1 MSDKRSR
8 NRMLLFVAFVS
19 SMSLPV
25 AAAHPRAVRQS
36 SPWSLF
42 LRSDAKVLWI
52 GAHPDDETLIAPL
65 LGGACVENR
74 AQCSLIV
81 FTIGEAGLCGLSS
94 GCTPS
99 LGDVRRAEMTA
110 AASALHAHLTQ
121 LDYPDVMDNV
131 RTTWAAH
138 DGNDAALLQRLRDL
152 IAVEQ
157 PTLIVTFD
165 PAHGSTCHPAHRA
178 LGTLV
183 LDACAGE
190 SRCPAIYLV
199 ETSATFADDGIS
211 FAPAVE
217 DESNMFLFD
226 VSAYWHYMAEDM
238 ALHASQFT
246 AAQIAGVSQTPSPGR
261 LLPLLPAASA
271 AAEHYTRTC
280 P

>member
-1 MSDKRSR
+1 
-8 NRMLLFVAFVS
+8 MLLAVAFVS
-19 SMSLPV
+19 SASLH
-25 AAAHPRAVRQS
+25 AGAAHPRAVRQP

-65 LGGACVENR
+65 LGAACVENR

-81 FTIGEAGLCGLSS
+81 FTAGEAGVCGLPS

-99 LGDVRRAEMTA
+99 LGEVRRAEMTA
-110 AASALHAHLTQ
+110 AASALHARLTQ
-121 LDYPDVMDNV
+121 LDYPDVTDNV
-131 RTTWAAH
+131 RAAWAAH
-138 DGNDAALLQRLRDL
+138 YGNDAALQQRLRDL
-152 IAVEQ
+152 IAEEQ

-183 LDACAGE
+183 LDTCAGE
-190 SRCPAIYLV
+190 SRCPAVYLV
-199 ETSATFADDGIS
+199 ETSVTFAGDDVS
-211 FAPAVE
+211 FMPAVE

-226 VSAYWHYMAEDM
+226 VSAYWHYMTADM

-271 AAEHYTRTC
+271 AAERYTRTC